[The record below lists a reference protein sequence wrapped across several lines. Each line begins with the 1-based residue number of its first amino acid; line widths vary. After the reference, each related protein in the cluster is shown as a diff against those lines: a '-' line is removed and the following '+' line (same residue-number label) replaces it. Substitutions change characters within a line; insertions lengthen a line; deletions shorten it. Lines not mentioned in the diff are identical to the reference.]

1 MYEDQAAR
9 DEHYRKAE
17 ADSRPY
23 LAVERYEQGYAV
35 TYDLLPA
42 GAELSQPIAKE
53 LNERVVRA
61 VESVVGDRDR
71 ATAEVSQS
79 VSASLGNV
87 GVFESER
94 AAREVAVVV
103 AQLALDEDNWVDAGG
118 PGGPD
123 DDALRRN

>member
-9 DEHYRKAE
+9 DKHYRQAE
-17 ADSRPY
+17 TDSRPY

-42 GAELSQPIAKE
+42 GAELSQPMAKE

-61 VESVVGDRDR
+61 VESVVGDRER

-79 VSASLGNV
+79 ISASLGNV

-103 AQLALDEDNWVDAGG
+103 AQLALDEDNWVEAGDPGG
-118 PGGPD
+118 PG